1 MDDGEL
7 PRRIGIGLLCTLVA
21 LSGVWFIA
29 AGDRRVTVRLTVES
43 VTRTITTGAPTVAGL
58 LDEQSVVV
66 RPDDVVR
73 PPATAPLVEGL
84 TVDVLRGRHVTLVL
98 DGRATPMTTVAGT
111 VKELLDG
118 SRVHLPQ
125 GSVVDPSASTRLAE
139 GLRVS
144 VRRPSV
150 VTVRHDDVQ
159 EVIVTTAPSVRD
171 LLSEHGL
178 TIGADDAVEPSLGI
192 VPEDR
197 LVVTLVRSG
206 THDYT
211 VRDRVPPPLQ
221 VEEDEE
227 MPYGKEIV
235 RSPGR
240 EGLTERVYRAT
251 VSEGTIR
258 DRALLREIVLTK
270 ALPRVVTRGVKR
282 AAPRDVP
289 SAPPPGAEVASE
301 GLQVGRATW
310 YDRAGMAAAHL
321 TLPFGTV
328 VKVTNVANDK
338 SVYVT
343 IDDRG
348 PYGAGN
354 IIDLSPEAFS
364 AIGDLGTGV
373 LDVRIEW

>member
-1 MDDGEL
+1 
-7 PRRIGIGLLCTLVA
+7 
-21 LSGVWFIA
+21 VWFIA

-84 TVDVLRGRHVTLVL
+84 TVDVLRARHVTLVL
-98 DGRATPMTTVAGT
+98 DGRPTPMTTVAGT

-125 GSVVDPSASTRLAE
+125 GSVVEPSASTRLAE

-227 MPYGKEIV
+227 MPYGKEI
-235 RSPGR
+235 
-240 EGLTERVYRAT
+240 
-251 VSEGTIR
+251 
-258 DRALLREIVLTK
+258 
-270 ALPRVVTRGVKR
+270 
-282 AAPRDVP
+282 
-289 SAPPPGAEVASE
+289 
-301 GLQVGRATW
+301 
-310 YDRAGMAAAHL
+310 
-321 TLPFGTV
+321 
-328 VKVTNVANDK
+328 
-338 SVYVT
+338 
-343 IDDRG
+343 
-348 PYGAGN
+348 
-354 IIDLSPEAFS
+354 
-364 AIGDLGTGV
+364 
-373 LDVRIEW
+373 